1 MTEAERKYEELARR
15 MTELKEQMLA
25 LATEVHQDRAP
36 GKKDDDARDHVDS
49 MLTHVDVRKAAVMVK
64 FDCER
69 QLDLLAKQVQGP
81 GQTYEKA
88 YSEMLET
95 PLGRS
100 MLATLEDATALA
112 SGNPTAGMIEEHR
125 KSLGSQPIAIGIGI

>member
-1 MTEAERKYEELARR
+1 MTTAERKYEELARR

-49 MLTHVDVRKAAVMVK
+49 MLTHVDVKKAAILVK

-69 QLDLLAKQVQGP
+69 QLDLLAKQLQGP
-81 GQTYEKA
+81 GQSFEAA
-88 YSEMLET
+88 YSEMLDT

-100 MLATLEDATALA
+100 MLATLEDAQAL
-112 SGNPTAGMIEEHR
+112 STGGPTAGQLDAHR
-125 KSLGSQPIAIGIGI
+125 KSLA

>member
-1 MTEAERKYEELARR
+1 MTTAAERKYEELARR

-49 MLTHVDVRKAAVMVK
+49 MLTHVDVRKAAVFLK
-64 FDCER
+64 QDCER
-69 QLDLLAKQVQGP
+69 QLDLLARQMQGP
-81 GQTYEKA
+81 GETFEA
-88 YSEMLET
+88 SYSKMLDT

-100 MLATLEDATALA
+100 MLATLEDSQALA
-112 SGNPTAGMIEEHR
+112 SGGPTAGQLAEHR
-125 KSLGSQPIAIGIGI
+125 KSLGA